1 MTRLFRIAL
10 ILLIASVGGIVI
22 YVSQNPKVQ
31 LTRSK
36 PIITHEIQTSDGSRM
51 ILIPAGEFYMG
62 SSKAGIRTMPEGF
75 RPNLEHYTDEM
86 PRTKV
91 NLKSFYIDKFEVT
104 NAQYNEFVSQTGYPP
119 PYNSHDLAKPYNW
132 SSGTF
137 PPGAANYP
145 VVLVSWEDAFAY
157 ARWAGKR
164 LPSEVEWEKAA
175 RGTDGRIYP
184 WGNEW
189 SGSKCNSAERV
200 AGRPLKSYAAWKGFA
215 QVQRTRFEKPIGG
228 LWDVFGQAEVYANNE
243 RLKHLQ
249 AVGSYP
255 EGRSPYG
262 VYDMAGNVMEW
273 CSNWYDPRLLNHI
286 KDSTQISNYQ
296 GTYRAVRGGSWMR
309 PLDDQRTSARD
320 ACPPSGYLSVRE
332 KNEEGKMQ
340 TYSWPIIS
348 IGFRCAMDVEDAQ
361 RMGIISRSRSKVK
374 KTGEN

>member
-1 MTRLFRIAL
+1 MDRHSSTAEMRTRTHPPDDSTLVF
-10 ILLIASVGGIVI
+10 VPGGEFNMG
-22 YVSQNPKVQ
+22 SQVYSNESPLHRVQ
-31 LTRSK
+31 LSPFWITQTVITNHMYGRFRRETGHRPSDFVNEELYNGDNQ
-36 PIITHEIQTSDGSRM
+36 PIVGIDHSD
-51 ILIPAGEFYMG
+51 A
-62 SSKAGIRTMPEGF
+62 
-75 RPNLEHYTDEM
+75 
-86 PRTKV
+86 V
-91 NLKSFYIDKFEVT
+91 
-104 NAQYNEFVSQTGYPP
+104 
-119 PYNSHDLAKPYNW
+119 
-132 SSGTF
+132 
-137 PPGAANYP
+137 
-145 VVLVSWEDAFAY
+145 AY
-157 ARWAGKR
+157 CEWAGGR
-164 LPSEVEWEKAA
+164 LPTEAEWEFAA

-189 SGSKCNSAERV
+189 NGSKCNSAERV

-215 QVQRTRFEKPIGG
+215 QVQRTRLEEPVGG

-286 KDSTQISNYQ
+286 KDSTQVSNYQ
-296 GTYRAVRGGSWMR
+296 GTYRSVRGGSWMR

-332 KNEEGKMQ
+332 KNEEGKMK

-361 RMGIISRSRSKVK
+361 RMGIISRSRSKGK

>member
-31 LTRSK
+31 FTRSK

-91 NLKSFYIDKFEVT
+91 SLKAFYIDKFEVT
-104 NAQYNEFVSQTGYPP
+104 NAQYNEFISQTGYPP

-137 PPGAANYP
+137 PPGTANYP

-164 LPSEVEWEKAA
+164 LPSEAEWEKAA
-175 RGTDGRIYP
+175 RGT
-184 WGNEW
+184 
-189 SGSKCNSAERV
+189 AV
-200 AGRPLKSYAAWKGFA
+200 SY
-215 QVQRTRFEKPIGG
+215 T
-228 LWDVFGQAEVYANNE
+228 
-243 RLKHLQ
+243 HLTL
-249 AVGSYP
+249 P
-255 EGRSPYG
+255 TI
-262 VYDMAGNVMEW
+262 
-273 CSNWYDPRLLNHI
+273 LL
-286 KDSTQISNYQ
+286 
-296 GTYRAVRGGSWMR
+296 V
-309 PLDDQRTSARD
+309 
-320 ACPPSGYLSVRE
+320 
-332 KNEEGKMQ
+332 
-340 TYSWPIIS
+340 
-348 IGFRCAMDVEDAQ
+348 
-361 RMGIISRSRSKVK
+361 
-374 KTGEN
+374 